1 MGFFFSSEAM
11 ILFPC
16 TNMPPCFSLLLH
28 LLFLLT
34 LGLLYVTSHQGKP
47 IAINHEGEVS
57 CHYAISTL
65 NLDRRIMIS
74 KIQQNEHYPQCTKFV
89 MITPPWG
96 VGGGVQKIPNFSFPW
111 HHCFILNY
119 GAFFSKM
126 RIRSVFHLIYV
137 LPFSHMCIQ

>member
-1 MGFFFSSEAM
+1 MFRTFFFSLIYLSLRNLWIIYGFFFSSEAM

-65 NLDRRIMIS
+65 KLDRRIMIS

-96 VGGGVQKIPNFSFPW
+96 VGGVCRKSQISVSLGIIALFLIMVLSFQK
-111 HHCFILNY
+111 
-119 GAFFSKM
+119 
-126 RIRSVFHLIYV
+126 
-137 LPFSHMCIQ
+137 